1 MGFLLVLDKSA
12 TPPSCLP
19 PPTCHAGQA
28 GDGGKAG
35 HGDAVRVASLWGRV
49 VQAGSNPLPDTRS
62 LWSAVLLLLM
72 LLLWLEDGGS
82 MLDHP
87 SCCRSSWDPES
98 RL

>member
-12 TPPSCLP
+12 TPPCLP

-28 GDGGKAG
+28 GDGGEAG
-35 HGDAVRVASLWGRV
+35 HGDAVRVASLGGRV

-62 LWSAVLLLLM
+62 LWSAVLLM
-72 LLLWLEDGGS
+72 LLLWLEHGGS

-87 SCCRSSWDPES
+87 SCSRSSWDPES